1 MIVARVNQ
9 IKQETTTL
17 MDLRDLEAIV
27 INTMGEDTW
36 NAIMYFTEKRIG
48 ELEEDIRY
56 TQSESKGDD
65 HTMYCLRSGIREEID
80 SLEKLITKITEAK
93 RLDRRAVLKEL
104 HGVIK
109 RLEDNEGYL

>member
-1 MIVARVNQ
+1 MIVARVKQ

-17 MDLRDLEAIV
+17 MDLRDLEEIV

-36 NAIMYFTEKRIG
+36 NAIMYFTEEKIA
-48 ELEEDIRY
+48 ELEEDISYTKAEERY
-56 TQSESKGDD
+56 AD
-65 HTMYCLRSGIREEID
+65 HTMYCLRSGISEEIEA
-80 SLEKLITKITEAK
+80 LEKLITKITEAK

-109 RLEDNEGYL
+109 RLEDNEGCL